1 MRLETWPSRVVM
13 RSCAAAYLTL
23 RLSSS
28 LTAAGPKEGRPELAG
43 GVGAGFLLGADPVTE
58 PPPTGSL
65 ALTGEM
71 TSGRDDDDVFPP
83 PDSRLEVLV
92 VDEMDGRDR
101 WMALVVVVV
110 VVVAVGA
117 VALLLV
123 LLL

>member
-1 MRLETWPSRVVM
+1 M

-110 VVVAVGA
+110 VVAVAVGA